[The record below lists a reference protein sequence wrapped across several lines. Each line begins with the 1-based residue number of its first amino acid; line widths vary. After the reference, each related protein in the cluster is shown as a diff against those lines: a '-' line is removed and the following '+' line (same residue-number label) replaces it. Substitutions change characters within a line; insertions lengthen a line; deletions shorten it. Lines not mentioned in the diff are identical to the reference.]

1 MRRYIFLFSFIFA
14 AIGVFAENVSNVR
27 VRQEGK
33 TIVVTYDLSK
43 TTNVRLLMATNMSN
57 DFKELKH
64 VTGNVGENVLT
75 GTNRTI
81 KWNVLEEFGRFVA
94 DGVRFKVESYMGGYG
109 VENGHEWVDLGLSV
123 KWATC
128 NVGAS
133 NPKDSGCYFAWGET
147 KPKQYYYYNTYIW
160 CRGTWDTLIKY
171 NTRSEYG
178 IVDNK
183 TILELSNDA
192 AHVNWGG
199 SWRMATRAELDEL
212 RKKCTW
218 NTIKYQD
225 GKYAFKVTSKSNGN
239 SIILPV
245 TGYRSDKNS
254 GYKLPDS
261 SNYYCYWL
269 SSLDTKYPKNAYA
282 FWGWILEGI
291 HPCRGIERYLG
302 LMVRPV
308 CP

>member
-1 MRRYIFLFSFIFA
+1 MHKYIILLFLFISA
-14 AIGVFAENVSNVR
+14 TSLVAENASNVR

-33 TIVVTYDLSK
+33 AIIVTYDLSK

-64 VTGNVGENVLT
+64 VIGSVGENVPA

-94 DGVRFKVESYMGGYG
+94 VGVRFKVESYMGGYG

-128 NVGAS
+128 NVGACK
-133 NPKDSGCYFAWGET
+133 PKDSGNYFAWGET
-147 KPKQYYYYNTYIW
+147 KPKQYYDYNTYKW
-160 CRGTWDTLIKY
+160 CRGTWVTLTKY
-171 NTRSEYG
+171 NVRSDRG

-183 TILELSNDA
+183 TTLELSDDA

-199 SWRMATRAELDEL
+199 SWRMPTIAELDEL

-218 NTIKYQD
+218 TLEYKD
-225 GKYAFKVTSKSNGN
+225 GLYAFKVTSKINGN
-239 SIILPV
+239 SIILPAV
-245 TGYRSDKNS
+245 GYRDKSYAPTSPNA
-254 GYKLPDS
+254 YYWS
-261 SNYYCYWL
+261 SSLNTKHTHFARAYWL
-269 SSLDTKYPKNAYA
+269 YVYRRKVYKSFTRCS
-282 FWGWILEGI
+282 
-291 HPCRGIERYLG
+291 G
-302 LMVRPV
+302 LTVRPV